1 MDCLRVDYRHCA
13 IADELKRLRIMCL
26 LFMVKIER
34 TKNSGVICGDNMI
47 FRCFD
52 AA

>member
-26 LFMVKIER
+26 LFMVVLQEKLEGLRIQELYV
-34 TKNSGVICGDNMI
+34 VIL
-47 FRCFD
+47 
-52 AA
+52 